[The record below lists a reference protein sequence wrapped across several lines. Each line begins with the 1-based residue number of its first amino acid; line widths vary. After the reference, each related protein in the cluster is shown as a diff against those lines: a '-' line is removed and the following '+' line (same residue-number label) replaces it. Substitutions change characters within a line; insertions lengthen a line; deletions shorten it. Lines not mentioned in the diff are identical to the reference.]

1 MNEHM
6 DPGLNILEEV
16 TRVLNSTTISVIN
29 AINGFLNDKFEQI
42 LRIEMLVLL
51 VMILVIR
58 SSIIVVKIMAEMKRG
73 DRKKVHF

>member
-1 MNEHM
+1 M

-42 LRIEMLVLL
+42 LRTEMLVL
-51 VMILVIR
+51 
-58 SSIIVVKIMAEMKRG
+58 G
-73 DRKKVHF
+73 DDFGN